1 MDGSIYLEKNISKK
15 PALELLQKMGYTY
28 LTPEEC
34 NLQRGSK
41 YQVLLK
47 GILRNQL
54 RKLNRFEFGGI
65 EQEFSSANIERAI
78 EDLDE
83 PLTDGLVKTSEKIYD
98 ALMLGKSYQ
107 ETVGA
112 GKVLSFDL
120 KYIDWENFD
129 NNVFHVTEEYAVDS
143 YNGEHTARPDIV
155 LFVNGIPFAVIECKT
170 SYISVEQGV
179 EQMLRNQQE
188 DYIPQ
193 LFKYVQIVMS
203 TNKNSVKYA
212 TVGTEKKYWSVW
224 KEEDSHFLQQ
234 SMKEL
239 VPDRAATVQ
248 DENIIALL
256 SRERLKQICKYFIL
270 YDANVKKICRYQ
282 QYFAIKEIIKT
293 INTDNAE
300 ENRQSG
306 VIWHTQGSG
315 KSLTMVMLAKYI
327 LLEMAKF
334 EPRVVV
340 VTDRKELDK
349 QIANTFTHTKCK
361 PARATSGKNLIDL
374 IDEGK
379 ADVITTI
386 INKFN
391 TVESSGLKNAGR
403 DIFVLVD
410 ESHRSNY
417 GELSAKMRVVFPN
430 ACYIGF
436 TGTPLMKNEKNTMTR
451 FGKLIHKY
459 TIKDAVYDRAIV
471 PLIYEGRFVEQSVD
485 ETNIDLWFEQTTKKL
500 TDKQRNDLK
509 KKWSSMKRLASTEA
523 RIKRIALDVNNHFV
537 EGYKNTGFKAIL
549 ATNRKRDAV
558 SYLSCFEQ
566 FGDLRCEVCIS
577 APDVRESVDDIDEGT
592 DNRVITYW
600 NKMIKRY
607 GDSDSYEDSV
617 KNRFVDGDIDIL
629 IVCSKL
635 LTGFDAPLCQ
645 VMYIDKELKE
655 HGLLQ
660 AIARTNR
667 LYEGKD
673 YGLVVDYRGL
683 IQKLDDAMNM
693 YSGAGLEN
701 FEAGDLKGT
710 IVDIISVVGSLRQS
724 YTRIDDL
731 FAPIHNKS
739 DTEEIEI
746 FLADENKREDFY
758 NLLCQFGKDLSIVLN
773 SEVAYK
779 NISKDE
785 RLRYQNAFS
794 FYSKV
799 RRSVKIRY
807 CDAIDN
813 SEYEP
818 LMQNLLDTHM
828 SVVGLKKITA
838 PVDILNQSEL
848 EKELEEL
855 GSLRSKADAIR
866 AKMIKSISQ
875 KHDENPAYYDS
886 FSGRIKEA
894 LQQYKEKILTEAEYL
909 AKMRSIME
917 DYAAGISTVK
927 YPEKLKNNV
936 HAQAFYGVISAI
948 LYDEWEVPK
957 SLSAV
962 AEPIVYN
969 GQPVSVENLILIDNC
984 SSYIATSEQ
993 GKQDI
998 IADIAIEITNIVEK
1012 HSRVDWTNNKSI
1024 HDKIAQDIDD
1034 MFYDYECA
1042 GRCRFSFDVIDKVIE
1057 NVKTTALRRFKG

>member
-1 MDGSIYLEKNISKK
+1 MKNNLYLEDNISKK

-28 LTPEEC
+28 LTPEAC
-34 NLQRGSK
+34 SLQRGSK

-65 EQEFSSANIERAI
+65 EQEFSSSNIERAI
-78 EDLDE
+78 DDLDE
-83 PLTDGLVKTSEKIYD
+83 PLTDGLIKTSEKIYD
-98 ALMLGKSYQ
+98 TLMLGKSYQ

-120 KYIDWENFD
+120 KYIDWDNFN
-129 NNVFHVTEEYAVDS
+129 NNVFHVTEEYSVESHD
-143 YNGEHTARPDIV
+143 GEHTARPDIV
-155 LFVNGIPFAVIECKT
+155 LFINGIPFAVIECKAPH
-170 SYISVEQGV
+170 ISIEQGI

-193 LFKYVQIVMS
+193 LFKYVQIVIS
-203 TNKNSVKYA
+203 TNKNTVKYA
-212 TVGTEKKYWSVW
+212 TAGTGKKYWSIW
-224 KEEDSHFLQQ
+224 KEEN
-234 SMKEL
+234 KEL
-239 VPDRAATVQ
+239 IEKFKEKFITDRVVTIQ
-248 DENIIALL
+248 DENILSLL
-256 SRERLKQICKYFIL
+256 SLERLKEISKYFVL
-270 YDANVKKICRYQ
+270 YDANVKKIGRYQ

-293 INTDNAE
+293 INSDDVKG
-300 ENRQSG
+300 NRQSG

-327 LLEMAKF
+327 LLEMAQYDPK
-334 EPRVVV
+334 VVI

-349 QIANTFTHTKCK
+349 QIAKTFTHTRCK
-361 PARATSGKNLIDL
+361 PVRATSGKNLIDL
-374 IDEGK
+374 INEGK

-391 TVESSGLKNAGR
+391 TVESSGLKNMSR

-417 GELSAKMRVVFPN
+417 GELSTKMRMVFPN

-436 TGTPLMKNEKNTMTR
+436 TGTPLMKNEKNTMAK

-459 TIKDAVYDRAIV
+459 TIKDGVDDRAIV
-471 PLIYEGRFVEQSVD
+471 PLIYEGRFVEQTVD
-485 ETNIDLWFEQTTKKL
+485 EANIDLWFEQTTKRL
-500 TDKQRNDLK
+500 TDNQKNDLK
-509 KKWSSMKRLASTEA
+509 KKWSSMKHLASTEA
-523 RIKRIALDVNNHFV
+523 RIKRIALDINNHFIR
-537 EGYKNTGFKAIL
+537 GYKDTGFKAML

-558 SYLSCFEQ
+558 SYLTCFEE
-566 FGDLRCEVCIS
+566 FGDLSCEVCIS
-577 APDVRESVDDIDEGT
+577 APDMRESVDDIDEGT
-592 DNRVITYW
+592 DNKVIAYW
-600 NKMIKRY
+600 NKIIKKY

-617 KNRFVDGDIDIL
+617 KNRFIDGEIDIL

-645 VMYIDKELKE
+645 VLYIDKELKE
-655 HGLLQ
+655 HGILQ

-673 YGLVVDYRGL
+673 YGLIVDYRGL

-701 FEAGDLKGT
+701 FEIGDLKGA
-710 IVDIISVVGSLRQS
+710 IVDIISVIGSLRQS
-724 YTRIDDL
+724 YSRLDDL
-731 FAPIHNKS
+731 FASIHNKS
-739 DTEEIEI
+739 DTEEIEV
-746 FLADENKREDFY
+746 FLADEKKREEFY
-758 NLLCQFGKDLSIVLN
+758 KLLCQFGKNLSVVLN
-773 SEVAYK
+773 SEVAYG
-779 NISKDE
+779 NVPKDE
-785 RLRYQNAFS
+785 RLRYQDAFA

-807 CDAIDN
+807 YDAIDY

-828 SVVGLKKITA
+828 SVMGLKQITA
-838 PVDILNQSEL
+838 PVDIMNRSEL

-855 GSLRSKADAIR
+855 GTLRSKADAIQSMMV
-866 AKMIKSISQ
+866 KCISQ
-875 KHDENPAYYDS
+875 RYDENPAYYDS
-886 FSGRIKEA
+886 FSKRIKET
-894 LQQYKEKILTEAEYL
+894 LRQYKEKIITDAEYL

-917 DYAAGISTVK
+917 DYASGVSTVK

-936 HAQAFYGVISAI
+936 HAQAFYGVVSAI
-948 LYDEWEVPK
+948 LEDECDK
-957 SLSAV
+957 FSSTAMV
-962 AEPIVYN
+962 AETPTIYG
-969 GQPVSVENLILIDNC
+969 GQQVSTRMASNKQE
-984 SSYIATSEQ
+984 
-993 GKQDI
+993 KQDI

-1034 MFYDYECA
+1034 MFYEYERAEKCQL
-1042 GRCRFSFDVIDKVIE
+1042 SFDVIDKVIE
-1057 NVKTTALRRFKG
+1057 NVKITALRRFKG